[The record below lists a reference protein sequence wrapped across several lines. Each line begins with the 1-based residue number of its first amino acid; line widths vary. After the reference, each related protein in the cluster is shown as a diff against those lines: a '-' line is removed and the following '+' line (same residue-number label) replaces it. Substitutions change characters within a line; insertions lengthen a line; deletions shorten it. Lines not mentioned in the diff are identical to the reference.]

1 MMENRGRLEIRELL
15 DLLDPKGSRV
25 QSDLVAYLVEM
36 EKPVLEGLLAQLESR
51 DKLDRKESKAKLGP
65 EAKLVQR
72 AIEVS
77 LGLQAVLE
85 CLAQPGQEV

>member
-1 MMENRGRLEIRELL
+1 LEIRELL

-25 QSDLVAYLVEM
+25 QSDLVAYLVQM

-51 DKLDRKESKAKLGP
+51 GKLGPKESKGKLGP
-65 EAKLVQR
+65 EGRLVQK

-77 LGLQAVLE
+77 LELQAVLE
-85 CLAQPGQEV
+85 RLAQPGQEV